1 MTGYDNSSPPTRKK
15 VNVTAT
21 ISPHI
26 YDWVSAQVDNKVF
39 SSPSDAISIA
49 LCEMK
54 YRMEGEDG
62 KESAIDEIKKAALEA
77 IELMQKTAASNENST
92 MLLLNLLTTHDE
104 LVGEINDLIRSRHEH
119 NPSNKKR
126 VTFK

>member
-1 MTGYDNSSPPTRKK
+1 MTGYDNSPPPTRKK

-26 YDWVSAQVDNKVF
+26 HDWVASQVDNKVF

-49 LCEMK
+49 LCELK
-54 YRMEGEDG
+54 YRMEGESE
-62 KESAIDEIKKAALEA
+62 KESAIDEIKKASLEA
-77 IELMQKTAASNENST
+77 IELIQKTAASNENST

-104 LVGEINDLIRSRHEH
+104 LVEEINNLIRARRGEVS
-119 NPSNKKR
+119 SNSKK

>member
-1 MTGYDNSSPPTRKK
+1 MTGYDNSPPPTRKK

-26 YDWVSAQVDNKVF
+26 HDWVAAQVDNKVF

-49 LCEMK
+49 LCELK
-54 YRMEGEDG
+54 YRMEGEPE
-62 KESAIDEIKKAALEA
+62 KESAIDEIKKASLEA
-77 IELMQKTAASNENST
+77 IELIQKTAASNENST
-92 MLLLNLLTTHDE
+92 MLLLNLLNTHDE
-104 LVGEINDLIRSRHEH
+104 LIEEINNLIRARRGEVS
-119 NPSNKKR
+119 SNSKK